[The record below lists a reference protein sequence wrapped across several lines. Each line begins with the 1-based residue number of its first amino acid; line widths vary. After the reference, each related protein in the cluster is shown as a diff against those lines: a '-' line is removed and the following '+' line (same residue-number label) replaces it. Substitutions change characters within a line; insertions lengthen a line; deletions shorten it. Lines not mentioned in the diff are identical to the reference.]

1 VRIASKNASLDSF
14 RNGGLLTT
22 DLSVTPPT
30 PTLSASLSGLGIC
43 IRVGRGTQ
51 GSMLLSSDIWNIRYQ
66 GADFIKP
73 SLAVIPRIIVILF
86 YKTELLA
93 FNYNGQKTTNIYQYL
108 PVFTL
113 RTSVLPPDGTT
124 LMALIRMLNT
134 DVCVC

>member
-1 VRIASKNASLDSF
+1 
-14 RNGGLLTT
+14 
-22 DLSVTPPT
+22 
-30 PTLSASLSGLGIC
+30 
-43 IRVGRGTQ
+43 
-51 GSMLLSSDIWNIRYQ
+51 MLLSSDIWKIRYQ

-73 SLAVIPRIIVILF
+73 SLAVIPWNIAILF
-86 YKTELLA
+86 YKTDLLA